1 MHHKHSNEHEDK
13 DQQSAENLR
22 VGVPASG
29 MCDEDLPVAS
39 EEEQA
44 IADMISEGS
53 PVVPPRIVGKKA
65 PSTPRRPTR

>member
-1 MHHKHSNEHEDK
+1 MHHKHSNEHVDK
-13 DQQSAENLR
+13 DRQSAENLR

-53 PVVPPRIVGKKA
+53 PVVPPGIVGEKA
-65 PSTPRRPTR
+65 PSTPTGRTR